1 MFHRKASYQTI
12 NNINTRLMQLEWNK
26 KDLKMNYLGIKQ
38 GSGIIF
44 ILEILFCIN
53 FTHFISLWAAATIS

>member
-1 MFHRKASYQTI
+1 
-12 NNINTRLMQLEWNK
+12 MQLEWNK

-44 ILEILFCIN
+44 ILEIPFFIN
-53 FTHFISLWAAATIS
+53 FTHFI

>member
-1 MFHRKASYQTI
+1 
-12 NNINTRLMQLEWNK
+12 MQLEWNK

-44 ILEILFCIN
+44 ILEILFFIN